1 MNGIFL
7 DTVPIDNSD
16 MDMSGISSVL
26 TDLRLNKFTN
36 SEDVLHE
43 INGKQV
49 VISNKVVLDE
59 MILNQATDLRLIC
72 IAATGTDHINIDAA
86 KSNNIVVCN
95 IENYANE
102 SVSQHVFGLILSL
115 LRNFPAYQKALNNN
129 QWQNNKSF
137 SMLSFNIDN
146 LSDKTLGIIGYGALG
161 KAVERLAFCFG
172 MKVIIAEHKGVTQQQ
187 LRAGR
192 MSFDS
197 VLEQSDI
204 VTLHCPLSN
213 ETRNSIAKP
222 ELQKMKVNSIL
233 INTARGG
240 IVDEHALLTALESQ
254 AIAGA
259 GIDVL
264 NQEPPSEDSV
274 LLQESAKKLDSLI
287 VTPHIAWA
295 SMQSRQKLLDKIAQN
310 INHFITG
317 QYKELPN
324 FYF

>member
-7 DTVPIDNSD
+7 DTVPIDNSNT
-16 MDMSGISSVL
+16 DMSGIRSVL
-26 TDLRLNKFTN
+26 TDLKLNEFTKPD
-36 SEDVLHE
+36 DVLHE
-43 INGKQV
+43 ISGKQV

-59 MILNQATDLRLIC
+59 MILSRSNDLRLIC
-72 IAATGTDHINIDAA
+72 IAATGMDHINIQAA

-95 IENYANE
+95 IQNYAND

-115 LRNFPAYQKALNNN
+115 LRNIPAYQNALKNK
-129 QWQNNKSF
+129 QWQNSKSF

-161 KAVERLAFCFG
+161 QTVERLASCFG
-172 MKVIIAEHKGVTQQQ
+172 MKVIIAEHKGVAQQQ
-187 LRAGR
+187 IRAGR
-192 MSFDS
+192 QSFDS

-213 ETRNSIAKP
+213 ATRNSIT
-222 ELQKMKVNSIL
+222 EVEFQKMKTNSIL

-240 IVDEHALLTALESQ
+240 IVDEHALLTALETQ
-254 AIAGA
+254 TIAGA

-264 NQEPPSEDSV
+264 SQEPPFEDSV
-274 LLQESAKKLDSLI
+274 LLQESATKLNSLI

-317 QYKELPN
+317 HYRELPN
-324 FYF
+324 FYY